1 MSNMIKT
8 LDKAIKML
16 DEDGIKYSVAVK
28 RKSDGRRRSFS
39 VVARTKT
46 AAFRNAIAQ
55 AVNEFGGKESDYTV
69 VDYIQH

>member
-1 MSNMIKT
+1 MSKITKT
-8 LDKAIKML
+8 LDRAIKTL

-39 VVARTKT
+39 IVARTKT

-55 AVNEFGGKESDYTV
+55 AS
-69 VDYIQH
+69 